1 MTIIKRGSPGQ
12 IITEN
17 SPLSPNFGEASTVQQ
32 FDGGSNDIVLND
44 VSESYPG
51 ATKEQRTRDV
61 NNDFFSNLANTLRD
75 DPSRGFNL
83 PGILGREDDDSDVDS
98 KSLSNFTENLRR
110 KPAASPVVLSYPSD
124 INAGNSDAE
133 LVHSVVF
140 RIMAR
145 KNSREARNRGATG
158 NDVDR
163 SDENTIA
170 NEDGQ
175 IYLTNLGTF
184 AASALVYKRIF
195 ESKDNFSGK
204 LLKGTLGTLAFGA
217 VNKSLGTLDLLDNNT
232 TVDIQTAIELYLTQ
246 PPIAQYSANWE
257 NKELGPLAGG
267 IATNDLSMNSL
278 TGMLEGGKDVLELG
292 ARGIIGAAA
301 SLPGA
306 LGIGGDLAAG
316 IEATTRKVSNPYKE
330 QLFKSMGFRQFA
342 FSYKFVPR
350 NSTELETVMNIIQQF
365 KYHMHPEKDGN
376 LFLSY
381 PSEFEIEY
389 HYKAKENPYLSKV
402 STCALTDVKVTYGGQ
417 DAFTSFIDTDGAPS
431 EIQMDLAFQELE
443 TLTND
448 RIGLNYRN
456 SL

>member
-1 MTIIKRGSPGQ
+1 
-12 IITEN
+12 
-17 SPLSPNFGEASTVQQ
+17 
-32 FDGGSNDIVLND
+32 
-44 VSESYPG
+44 
-51 ATKEQRTRDV
+51 
-61 NNDFFSNLANTLRD
+61 
-75 DPSRGFNL
+75 
-83 PGILGREDDDSDVDS
+83 
-98 KSLSNFTENLRR
+98 
-110 KPAASPVVLSYPSD
+110 
-124 INAGNSDAE
+124 
-133 LVHSVVF
+133 
-140 RIMAR
+140 MAR

-175 IYLTNLGTF
+175 DYLTTLGTF
-184 AASALVYKRIF
+184 ASGALVYKKIF
-195 ESKDNFSGK
+195 ESKDDIVGK
-204 LLKGTLGTLAFGA
+204 FVKGALGAVALGA
-217 VNKSLGTLDLLDNNT
+217 VNKSIGTFDLLDNST

-267 IATNDLSMNSL
+267 IMTNDVSISGV
-278 TGMLEGGKDVLELG
+278 TGILEGGKDVVELG

-376 LFLSY
+376 LFLKY

-443 TLTND
+443 TLTNN

>member
-1 MTIIKRGSPGQ
+1 MGIIKKGSAGFT
-12 IITEN
+12 ITEN
-17 SPLSPNFGEASTVQQ
+17 SPLSPNFGGASNASNVQPV
-32 FDGGSNDIVLND
+32 DGPVSNDTVL
-44 VSESYPG
+44 SYTEATTVARTEG
-51 ATKEQRTRDV
+51 AK
-61 NNDFFSNLANTLRD
+61 NDFFSNLANTLRD

-83 PGILGREDDDSDVDS
+83 PGILGREDDDSDDDS
-98 KSLSNFTENLRR
+98 KSLSNFTDNLRR
-110 KPAASPVVLSYPSD
+110 RAAASPVVLSYPSD

-170 NEDGQ
+170 NEDRGQ
-175 IYLTNLGTF
+175 DYLTNLGTF
-184 AASALVYKRIF
+184 ASGALVYKKIF
-195 ESKDNFSGK
+195 ESKDDIVGK
-204 LLKGTLGTLAFGA
+204 FVKGALGAVALGA
-217 VNKSLGTLDLLDNNT
+217 VNKSIGTFDLLDNST

-267 IATNDLSMNSL
+267 IMTNDVSISGV
-278 TGMLEGGKDVLELG
+278 TGILEGGKDVLELG

-376 LFLSY
+376 LFLRY

-443 TLTND
+443 TLTNN